1 MRDVEQMVASPA
13 EQVLSQITGVEHV
26 MSISKPG
33 VAVLAVQ
40 FKVGVPRTEALVRLY
55 DAVNANADWLPRG
68 LGVGPPLIKPRGID
82 DVPIV
87 ALTLYAKD
95 RAVGAQELERVA
107 HSLEIDLKRVPG
119 TREVVTLGGPGRA
132 ALVELDP
139 QRMASAGVTVA
150 ELRQALQAANM
161 GAPVGELLGGNRS
174 VAVEAGPF
182 CAMPRRWASWWS
194 ACATASPIYLQE
206 VATVREGVPPAKRY
220 VWHGVGGA
228 EPAEYPAV
236 TIQISK
242 KPGENAIDVA
252 NGVLRRVDELRNTVI
267 PAGGG
272 GGPEP
277 QLRHHRQR
285 QGPGADPQAAV
296 RHRLRG
302 GAGLPHAGAA
312 RGGRRRAA
320 VVLTLAGTLFASW
333 AWGFTLNRVSLFA
346 LIFSIGILVDD
357 AIVVV
362 ENIHRQ
368 QQLHPDRTLAAADS
382 RRGGRG
388 GRPDGAGHADGDRGL
403 VADGL
408 PHRPDGAVHEPHPDQ
423 RQHGHAAVAGHR
435 VQRHALAG
443 ALVDE
448 ACRPAAATPAA
459 AGSRPG
465 WSACSSACSRRCST
479 THRGR
484 RNRGLLG
491 AGVALLIAVSLALP
505 ATGRG
510 HPEDAALRQ
519 QVGVPGGGGH
529 ARGHAAG
536 ADGGRAARA
545 RRLPGRASPR

>member
-1 MRDVEQMVASPA
+1 MLVTPREEEPQINVTMANVFIPFPGASVRDVEQMVTTPA

-40 FKVGVPRTEALVRLY
+40 FKVGVPRIEALVRLY

-174 VAVEAGPF
+174 VAVEAGPYLRD
-182 CAMPRRWASWWS
+182 AQEVGELVVGVRNGK
-194 ACATASPIYLQE
+194 PIYLQE

-277 QLRHHRQR
+277 QLRHHGQR

-302 GAGLPHAGAA
+302 GPGLPHAGAA
-312 RGGRRRAA
+312 RGGHGRGRRGADAGGHLVRVLGLGLHAQPGVA
-320 VVLTLAGTLFASW
+320 VRPDLL
-333 AWGFTLNRVSLFA
+333 
-346 LIFSIGILVDD
+346 
-357 AIVVV
+357 
-362 ENIHRQ
+362 HR
-368 QQLHPDRTLAAADS
+368 HPGGRRH
-382 RRGGRG
+382 RRGG
-388 GRPDGAGHADGDRGL
+388 
-403 VADGL
+403 
-408 PHRPDGAVHEPHPDQ
+408 EHP
-423 RQHGHAAVAGHR
+423 
-435 VQRHALAG
+435 
-443 ALVDE
+443 
-448 ACRPAAATPAA
+448 PAAAAPSRKDAVAA
-459 AGSRPG
+459 DPR
-465 WSACSSACSRRCST
+465 
-479 THRGR
+479 
-484 RNRGLLG
+484 
-491 AGVALLIAVSLALP
+491 
-505 ATGRG
+505 
-510 HPEDAALRQ
+510 
-519 QVGVPGGGGH
+519 
-529 ARGHAAG
+529 ARWT
-536 ADGGRAARA
+536 RWAAR
-545 RRLPGRASPR
+545 PCWPR